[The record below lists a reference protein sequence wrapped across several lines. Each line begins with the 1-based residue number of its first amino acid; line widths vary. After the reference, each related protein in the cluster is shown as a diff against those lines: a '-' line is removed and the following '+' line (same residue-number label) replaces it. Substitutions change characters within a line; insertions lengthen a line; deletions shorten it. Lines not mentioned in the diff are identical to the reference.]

1 MSAPNALE
9 KPLISS
15 SGTVYSLKGM
25 CRLLSAISVNQQ
37 KHIDNRPRE
46 CKSSK
51 LKDPMSD
58 EKR

>member
-1 MSAPNALE
+1 MSASTAQE

-15 SGTVYSLKGM
+15 SGTVYSLNGM
-25 CRLLSAISVNQQ
+25 RLLFSAIFKNQQ